1 MKIIGHYPQGGE
13 IEADPNLQALIEHGE
28 HLLNEEYL
36 FESPFKDYMSPTS
49 EVDPKDFD
57 LSVDDIGLEDDFDLS
72 ERLSGFISKIREEDK
87 GKCESGCDS
96 FFLKVLVEV
105 IAAIVPVLFFFLALR
120 FEWFVTQDNTNSN
133 ASSGYNWLLIL
144 FGIILSLA
152 YIATLIVCVYHIRKK
167 DELDHEDSRLF
178 VEHQNKMINEY
189 ASYLYSIKR
198 VRIQQCETLLSLK
211 QQYAL
216 QQMDFQQREMDMRQK
231 EQDNAW
237 KHLGDHQNA
246 VREHLS
252 NLHYEMNSNKKQTP
266 NNDENNSD
274 DNKIPNKNK
283 NNN

>member
-1 MKIIGHYPQGGE
+1 MKIIGHYPEEGDLRE
-13 IEADPNLQALIEHGE
+13 DPNLHSLLEHSGK
-28 HLLNEEYL
+28 LLSEEYQ
-36 FESPFKDYMSPTS
+36 FESPFKDSMCPTS
-49 EVDPKDFD
+49 EVDPDDFD
-57 LSVDDIGLEDDFDLS
+57 LNVEDIGLEDDFDLS

-216 QQMDFQQREMDMRQK
+216 QQMDFQQREMDMRLK

-274 DNKIPNKNK
+274 DNKISNKNK